1 MTGTDGEHFR
11 QWVREYIATFYTDD
25 DYVNMNVR
33 LKEDHTR
40 RVCENIVAI
49 GNDLDLDPHA
59 LLLAEVTALFHDIGR
74 FEQFRRYR
82 TFNDARS
89 ENHAL
94 LALRVLEEHDLL
106 RRLPPAEREIVSRSV
121 RYHNVRAI
129 SGDESA
135 SVLFHARLLRDADK
149 LDVYYTVIT
158 YYRQYKEDPGGFKL
172 ELELPD
178 EPGYTD
184 IVIENIL
191 NEQQTD
197 YQKLKTL
204 NDMKLL
210 QLGWVYDV
218 NFTATLKRISKCG
231 YLKMLIDLLPQ
242 TEDIEKVSEKILTYV
257 DRRIEQAG

>member
-1 MTGTDGEHFR
+1 MQQQQLDGFR
-11 QWVREYIATFYTDD
+11 VWFDNYVAGFYSDD
-25 DYVNMNVR
+25 EFVNANIK
-33 LKEDHTR
+33 LKEEHTH
-40 RVCENIVAI
+40 RVCEEMRYLADEL
-49 GNDLDLDPHA
+49 GLSEDDRR
-59 LLLAEVTALFHDIGR
+59 LAETIALFHDIGR
-74 FEQFRRYR
+74 FEQFVRYR
-82 TFNDARS
+82 TYSDPKS
-89 ENHAL
+89 VSHPL
-94 LALRVLEEHDLL
+94 LGVDILRETGVLSPLAGDQRQLIEKAVEYHGIKEMPKDIDGRCLL
-106 RRLPPAEREIVSRSV
+106 FSKLI
-121 RYHNVRAI
+121 
-129 SGDESA
+129 
-135 SVLFHARLLRDADK
+135 RDADK